1 MKLICNKE
9 EFATLIR
16 SCLSGNAFESC
27 CGCAFTPFCS
37 QFREMEEDDYMKNI
51 EDICEISLEG

>member
-9 EFATLIR
+9 EFAALIR
-16 SCLSGNAFESC
+16 SCMSGNAFDQC

-37 QFREMEEDDYMKNI
+37 QYSDMEDDDYMSSI
-51 EDICEISLEG
+51 EDICELSSEE